1 VRSHRGSPHDDAA
14 HPAAQSLGGADPY
27 AVVAA
32 LAEAERDLALAGR
45 YDELEAVQARRTALV
60 AGLPA
65 QPPAGAE
72 PHLRRAAA
80 AQAQATAALAGAV
93 RVARTE
99 AVRVDHGRGVV
110 AAYRP
115 AAPAW
120 PGHARR
126 G

>member
-1 VRSHRGSPHDDAA
+1 VSARRD
-14 HPAAQSLGGADPY
+14 PAPGGADAY
-27 AVVAA
+27 ATVAA
-32 LAEAERDLALAGR
+32 LAEAERDLAVAGR
-45 YDELEAVQARRTALV
+45 YDELEALQVRRAALV
-60 AGLPA
+60 ARLPQ
-65 QPPAGAE
+65 QPPAAAE

-80 AQAQATAALAGAV
+80 AQAQATAALAAAV

-99 AVRVDHGRGVV
+99 AVRLEHGRGAV

-120 PGHARR
+120 PGHSHR

>member
-1 VRSHRGSPHDDAA
+1 MSAYVTLAE
-14 HPAAQSLGGADPY
+14 
-27 AVVAA
+27 

-45 YDELEAVQARRTALV
+45 YDELEALQARRTALV
-60 AGLPA
+60 AGLPT
-65 QPPAGAE
+65 QPPAAAE

-120 PGHARR
+120 PGHSRR

>member
-1 VRSHRGSPHDDAA
+1 VSPHRGSTPHGAASPAEQPAGGDAY
-14 HPAAQSLGGADPY
+14 AAL
-27 AVVAA
+27 AA
-32 LAEAERDLALAGR
+32 LAEAERDLAAAGR
-45 YDELEAVQARRTALV
+45 YDELEAVQARRAALV

-65 QPPAGAE
+65 RPPAAAE

-80 AQAQATAALAGAV
+80 AQAQATAALTAAVSVARGQAV
-93 RVARTE
+93 RIER
-99 AVRVDHGRGVV
+99 GRGAV

-120 PGHARR
+120 PGHSRR

>member
-1 VRSHRGSPHDDAA
+1 VT
-14 HPAAQSLGGADPY
+14 DPY
-27 AVVAA
+27 ATVAA
-32 LAEAERDLALAGR
+32 LAEAERDLALEGR
-45 YDELEAVQARRTALV
+45 YDELEAVQARRAALV
-60 AGLPA
+60 AGLPSR
-65 QPPAGAE
+65 PPAAAE

-93 RVARTE
+93 RAARAE
-99 AVRVDHGRGVV
+99 AVRIDHGRGAV

-120 PGHARR
+120 PGHSRR

>member
-1 VRSHRGSPHDDAA
+1 VRPHRGSPHNDAA
-14 HPAAQSLGGADPY
+14 RPAPQPLGGDPY
-27 AVVAA
+27 VTVAA

-65 QPPAGAE
+65 QPPAAAE
-72 PHLRRAAA
+72 PHLRRAAE
-80 AQAQATAALAGAV
+80 AQAQATAALAAAV
-93 RVARTE
+93 RVARSE
-99 AVRVDHGRGVV
+99 AVRVDRGRGAV

-115 AAPAW
+115 AVPAW
-120 PGHARR
+120 PGHSRR

>member
-1 VRSHRGSPHDDAA
+1 MRGPDVN
-14 HPAAQSLGGADPY
+14 DPY
-27 AVVAA
+27 AALA
-32 LAEAERDLALAGR
+32 TLAEAERDLAVAGR
-45 YDELEAVQARRTALV
+45 YDDLDAVQARRNALV

-65 QPPAGAE
+65 QAPATAE

-80 AQAQATAALAGAV
+80 AQAQATAALAAAV

-99 AVRVDHGRGVV
+99 IVRIENGRGAV

-115 AAPAW
+115 AAAAW
-120 PGHARR
+120 PGHSRR

>member
-1 VRSHRGSPHDDAA
+1 VRGPDVN
-14 HPAAQSLGGADPY
+14 DPY
-27 AVVAA
+27 AALA
-32 LAEAERDLALAGR
+32 TLAEAERDLAVAGR
-45 YDELEAVQARRTALV
+45 YDDLDAVQARRNALV

-65 QPPAGAE
+65 QAPATAE

-80 AQAQATAALAGAV
+80 AQAQATAALAAAV

-99 AVRVDHGRGVV
+99 IVRIENGRGAV

-115 AAPAW
+115 AAAAW
-120 PGHARR
+120 PGHSPR